1 MNVLSLFDGKYEV
14 SDTGK
19 VFSLARESRR
29 ELVGKVGNNG
39 YRSVLLTVDGK
50 RLHRLVHRLVAEA
63 FIPNTLGKRTVN
75 HRDGCKLNNNVE
87 NLEWMTD
94 SENLSHARE
103 KGLLNTKISRCIA
116 NKIKEEEGTNRF
128 LAEKY
133 GVSKTLVGQI
143 KNGERWA

>member
-19 VFSLARESRR
+19 VFSLARESRG

-63 FIPNTLGKRTVN
+63 FIPNPLGKRTVN

-103 KGLLNTKISRCIA
+103 MGLLNTKISRCIA